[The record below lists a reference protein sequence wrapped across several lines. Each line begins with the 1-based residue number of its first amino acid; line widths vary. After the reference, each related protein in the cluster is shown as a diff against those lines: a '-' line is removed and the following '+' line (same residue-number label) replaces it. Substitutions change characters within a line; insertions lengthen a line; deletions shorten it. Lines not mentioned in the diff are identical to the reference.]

1 MARSAGGSHMR
12 NLTLAS
18 AKHLLSQGHIN
29 KAQHDKIASAVAIPA
44 APKLPTIPKMPNSFG
59 SLSAK
64 KMVAPFPQPGAQAS
78 LPGVGSGQPSLPGV
92 STPPDPY
99 NQGGY

>member
-1 MARSAGGSHMR
+1 
-12 NLTLAS
+12 
-18 AKHLLSQGHIN
+18 
-29 KAQHDKIASAVAIPA
+29 
-44 APKLPTIPKMPNSFG
+44 
-59 SLSAK
+59 
-64 KMVAPFPQPGAQAS
+64 MVAPFPQPGAQAS

>member
-1 MARSAGGSHMR
+1 
-12 NLTLAS
+12 
-18 AKHLLSQGHIN
+18 
-29 KAQHDKIASAVAIPA
+29 VAIPA